1 MNLILIIGCIF
12 LCDFSAKFLVTQ
24 FMVYGQS
31 IKVTPFFNIVYVK
44 NLGVSFSLLYNN
56 HKLGPWVLGI
66 ISVVITLFMIHLLRK
81 TNKVKSKIAL
91 AIVIGGALGNLFD
104 RFKFG
109 GVIDFL
115 DFHVLNYHW
124 PAFNIAD
131 IAIVLGLSA
140 YWFLERK

>member
-1 MNLILIIGCIF
+1 MTLISTIIAVF
-12 LCDFSAKFLVTQ
+12 LCDFSTKFLVTQ
-24 FMVYGQS
+24 SLSFGEI
-31 IKVTPFFNIVYVK
+31 IKITPFFNIVYVK

-66 ISVVITLFMIHLLRK
+66 ISILITLFVIHLLRK
-81 TNKVKSKIAL
+81 TSKVKSQLAL
-91 AIVIGGALGNLFD
+91 SAVIGGALGNLFD

-115 DFHVLNYHW
+115 DFHILGYHW

-131 IAIVLGLSA
+131 MAIVLGLTA
-140 YWFLERK
+140 YWFFERK

>member
-1 MNLILIIGCIF
+1 MNSILTIIGVF
-12 LCDFSAKFLVTQ
+12 LFDFSTKFLVTQ
-24 FMVYGQS
+24 SMSYGAS
-31 IKVTPFFNIVYVK
+31 TKVTPFFNIVHVK

-56 HKLGPWVLGI
+56 HKLGPWILGL
-66 ISVVITLFMIHLLRK
+66 ISVFITSFVLRLLQK
-81 TNKVKSKIAL
+81 TSNVKSKIAL
-91 AIVIGGALGNLFD
+91 AAVIGGALGNLFD

-115 DFHVLNYHW
+115 DFHIFDYHW

-131 IAIVLGLSA
+131 MAIVLGLGT